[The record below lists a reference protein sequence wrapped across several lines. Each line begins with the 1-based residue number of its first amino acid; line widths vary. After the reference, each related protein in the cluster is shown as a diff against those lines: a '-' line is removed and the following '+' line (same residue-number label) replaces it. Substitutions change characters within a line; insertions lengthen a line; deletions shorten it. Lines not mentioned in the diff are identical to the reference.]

1 MKKVQYSKSPNNVI
15 RVKNVYES
23 TKTGREPKRMKWVI
37 FQNILIVVVLPQ
49 QYNKVLNKRGT
60 RRQWL

>member
-1 MKKVQYSKSPNNVI
+1 MKKVQYNKSPYNVI
-15 RVKNVYES
+15 CVRNVYES
-23 TKTGREPKRMKWVI
+23 TKAGREPRRMKWVI

-49 QYNKVLNKRGT
+49 QYNKVLNKRET